1 MGGPAGSNS
10 GGGGV
15 RGGGGIVSS
24 GVDVRENAPVMGRAN
39 NYNLVE

>member
-1 MGGPAGSNS
+1 MAGPAGINS

-24 GVDVRENAPVMGRAN
+24 GVDVRENAPVRGVQTVIN
-39 NYNLVE
+39 